1 MKTIWALLKE
11 EEDMGFLLIDAQN
24 AFNKDMHTRML
35 WTIWHIWPME
45 AQLSFN
51 CYRHHTALYLCLGH
65 FLMLIVIPI
74 QEGVTQGDPLA
85 MILYRILLLPL
96 ICHLQKE
103 FPDIFQ
109 QWYADD
115 GAEMAPIPWL
125 LAFFDHLTEIR
136 PLYGYFPEKSKL
148 IFIIHLGRNEKA
160 TTQTAPTPLKSP
172 TGFATSGA
180 TLKIAPPKL
189 SGCRR
194 KLRSGRR
201 ERNKLQNL
209 R

>member
-1 MKTIWALLKE
+1 
-11 EEDMGFLLIDAQN
+11 
-24 AFNKDMHTRML
+24 
-35 WTIWHIWPME
+35 
-45 AQLSFN
+45 
-51 CYRHHTALYLCLGH
+51 
-65 FLMLIVIPI
+65 MLIVIHI
-74 QEGVTQGDPLA
+74 WEGVTQGDLLA

-160 TTQTAPTPLKSP
+160 TTQTAPHSFKVTNRFCYIRGYIRDCTTQTEWVQKKVEKWAEGARQLAKLAVNNLQQAYVAFTKS
-172 TGFATSGA
+172 FQM
-180 TLKIAPPKL
+180 
-189 SGCRR
+189 
-194 KLRSGRR
+194 
-201 ERNKLQNL
+201 E
-209 R
+209 